1 MLEVFDMVEGRTNI
15 DTQRQAL
22 NFNAEELLVR
32 LEKKPDNNIS
42 IKINEDH

>member
-22 NFNAEELLVR
+22 EFNAEELLVR
-32 LEKKPDNNIS
+32 LEQKTDNDIS